1 MALSNEDIRAFDIV
15 RKLFKNDYGEPFE
28 MTEGQISLFRTI
40 YEKQYP
46 RNQFDCYTQ
55 YGKSDVVSM
64 AVLLRT
70 TTFGEKWVVL
80 GATKDKSQIITDKL
94 IKHVFENDYTLG
106 KFEVGED
113 ETLERIRRDRRKD
126 HMTFKVDDTG
136 AIGSVV
142 AMSADARRKTKDAGD
157 ILIGHGAQ
165 NLIEDDAAL
174 IPDLIHGKALRM
186 LGGHANRESF
196 LLKITNSFGRNH
208 ALRSAQ
214 DSDNPIGTGLDP
226 TKWPADPNFHRI
238 VIDYLQG
245 LKEGRLN
252 EEYIAEMREILDPV
266 MFGILY
272 ECVYPPSEMAEDGE
286 WLPLLTEEQVAA
298 AEERGKTIESK
309 GFKRMALDVA
319 EGINYNSLVIR
330 TDNIAR
336 VKEKTLETDLMKNA
350 ERFTVVLTDE
360 RINPQLSWIDAV
372 GIGSGVYS
380 RVRQLGVLVTSYKGG
395 HSPPEKT
402 ATEQLADPTEFYN
415 MRAYVYWELRKWV
428 LQGGALEAHKDW
440 KQLTKIR
447 YRTTA
452 DKKIVVMPKVEMR
465 ARGLLSMTES
475 TDTPDALS
483 MTFAPSGVLEYVQPQ
498 QSAPAAPYYPEIDG
512 MGYETPIIA
521 PVAGQARQS
530 LPLNNDQ
537 F

>member
-1 MALSNEDIRAFDIV
+1 MSLSFEDQRAFDIV

-28 MTEGQISLFRTI
+28 MTEGQISLFRAI

-46 RNQFDCYTQ
+46 RLQFDCYTQ

-70 TTFGEKWVVL
+70 TTFGEKWIVL
-80 GATKDKSQIITDKL
+80 GATKDKASIITDKL

-106 KFEVGED
+106 KFEIGQD
-113 ETLERIRRDRRKD
+113 ETLERIRRERRKD
-126 HMTFKVDDTG
+126 HMTFRVDDTG
-136 AIGSVV
+136 AIGSVI
-142 AMSADARRKTKDAGD
+142 AMSADARRKSKDAGD

-174 IPDLIHGKALRM
+174 IRDDIHGKALRM
-186 LGGHANRESF
+186 LGGHANRDSF

-214 DSDNPIGTGLDP
+214 DSDNPIGTGLP
-226 TKWPADPNFHRI
+226 KEKWPANPLFHRI
-238 VIDYLQG
+238 VIDYEQG
-245 LKEGRLN
+245 LREGRLN
-252 EEYIAEMREILDPV
+252 PEFIKEMETILDPV

-272 ECVYPPSEMAEDGE
+272 KCVYPPSEMAEDGE
-286 WLPLLTEEQVAA
+286 WLPLLTEEQVDAA
-298 AEERGKTIESK
+298 ILRAKTIQSK
-309 GFKRMALDVA
+309 GLKRMALDVA

-350 ERFTVVLTDE
+350 ERFTVVITDE
-360 RINPQLSWIDAV
+360 RIDPRMSWIDTV

-380 RVRQLGVLVTSYKGG
+380 RVRQLGVLVTGYKGG
-395 HSPPEKT
+395 ESPPEKT
-402 ATEQLADPTEFYN
+402 PTQMAADPTEFYN
-415 MRAYVYWELRKWV
+415 MRAYTFWETRKWV
-428 LQGGALEAHKDW
+428 LEGGGLEDHKDW

-447 YRTTA
+447 YRTTS
-452 DKKIVVMPKVEMR
+452 DKKIVVMSKQEMR
-465 ARGLLSMTES
+465 ARALLSATES
-475 TDTPDALS
+475 TDTPDALA
-483 MTFAPSGVLEYVQPQ
+483 MTFAPNGMIQYVQPQ
-498 QSAPAAPYYPEIDG
+498 QSAPGPVYYPEIEG
-512 MGYETPIIA
+512 VPIVA
-521 PVAGQARQS
+521 QVPQAVPVGQS
-530 LPLNNDQ
+530 KPLNSDR